1 MSREANKQVA
11 LRFFDHL
18 SAGKVEVALALMAD
32 SAIWLAPGRFELS
45 GPKTKTQFVEL
56 LGMMGAVMPNGMRL
70 TIKGVTAEE
79 DRVAIE
85 AESYGELTNGRVYN
99 NQYHFLIEVREGKIQ
114 NIREYADTLH
124 ARQTFI
130 E

>member
-1 MSREANKQVA
+1 MSAEEDKKVV
-11 LRFFDHL
+11 LSFFQSL
-18 SAGKVEVALALMAD
+18 SAGKAEAALALMAD

-45 GPKTKTQFVEL
+45 GPKTKAQFVEL
-56 LGMMGAVMPNGMRL
+56 LSMMGAVMPHGMRL
-70 TIKGVTAEE
+70 TIKSMTAEA
-79 DRVAIE
+79 DRVAVE

-99 NQYHFLIEVREGKIQ
+99 NKYHFLVEVREGKIH

>member
-1 MSREANKQVA
+1 MSTEANKQAA
-11 LRFFDHL
+11 LRFFENL
-18 SAGKVEVALALMAD
+18 SASKVEAALALMAD

-45 GPKTKTQFVEL
+45 GPKTKAQFVEL
-56 LGMMGAVMPNGMRL
+56 LGMMGAVMPDGMRV
-70 TIKGVTAEE
+70 TIKGVTAEG